1 MRLSSAHNPACV
13 SLARRARKA
22 LRAVVVTALALTGA
36 HVAGSGPAAA
46 QPAGYILV
54 DPQRGYVQPRVQ
66 RPVDPY
72 GRPIGGGYY
81 QQPAPQ
87 PPQGRVYPQGYYPGM
102 LVQPAPQPQPGF
114 NLRRLFGIEEEA
126 QPVAP
131 RPVPHI
137 KPNRPKSPS
146 PAVVARAVK
155 PKLNPSTH
163 VVVFGDALA
172 DLTGQ
177 GIEDTF
183 ADTPDVAVVTKVR
196 GESGLVRNELA
207 DWPKTIQ
214 DTLNG
219 GQKITVG
226 VVMLGASDRQP
237 IREGDVTYEPLSERW
252 KALYRDRVDAVVRVF
267 HDRNIPLIWIGLPPM
282 KNDKVSADL
291 IVMNEIVRDSVQ
303 RAGFTYVDIWP
314 GFVDDDNRYTV
325 VGPDVDGQN
334 TRLRA
339 NDGVLFTKAG
349 ARKVAHFA
357 DAEIKRIIE
366 GKQAG
371 AVAAVPAPSGATSEP
386 QSVDQMIN
394 AALPSLPEPAG
405 LPSLPVKPIAGP
417 VLPLTRPDVSPG
429 GTLISGRPRLDGDAA
444 YTLQKTLREGVAPNP
459 RAGRADDFRWPRS

>member
-1 MRLSSAHNPACV
+1 MRLFSAQRQAPASPIARV
-13 SLARRARKA
+13 TGRRLSLC
-22 LRAVVVTALALTGA
+22 AVLA
-36 HVAGSGPAAA
+36 VAACQFLGIGPAPA

-54 DPQRGYVQPRVQ
+54 DPQRGYVQPRAP

-81 QQPAPQ
+81 QQPAP
-87 PPQGRVYPQGYYPGM
+87 PPQGRVYPQGSYPGM

-114 NLRRLFGIEEEA
+114 NLRRLFGIEDEV
-126 QPVAP
+126 QPDVPRPAP
-131 RPVPHI
+131 RV
-137 KPNRPKSPS
+137 KPNRPKP
-146 PAVVARAVK
+146 PAPTVAARNVK
-155 PKLNPSTH
+155 PKVNPSTT
-163 VVVFGDALA
+163 VVVFGDSLA

-177 GIEDTF
+177 GLEDTF
-183 ADTPDVAVVTKVR
+183 ADVPDVAVVSKVR
-196 GESGLVRNELA
+196 GESGLVRSESA

-214 DTLNG
+214 DTLNA

-226 VVMLGASDRQP
+226 VVMLGAGDRQP
-237 IREGDVTYEPLSERW
+237 IKEGEITHEPLSDRW
-252 KALYRDRVDAVVRVF
+252 KALYRDRVEAVVRVF
-267 HDRNIPLIWIGLPPM
+267 RDRNIPLVWVGLPPM
-282 KNDKVSADL
+282 KNEKVSADL

-325 VGPDVDGQN
+325 IGPDVDGQN

-371 AVAAVPAPSGATSEP
+371 AAVAAVPTPSTEP

-394 AALPSLPEPAG
+394 AALPSLPEPPGMPA
-405 LPSLPVKPIAGP
+405 LPVKPLAGP
-417 VLPLTRPDVSPG
+417 VLPLTRPEVTPG

-444 YTLQKTLREGVAPNP
+444 YGLQRALRDGVAPSP
-459 RAGRADDFRWPRS
+459 RSGRADDFRWPRS